1 MTSRAELAQKR
12 GYPRFGKSWSMKWAV
27 DNWKHHIYRGDCV
40 HPKHPKKEVNDALD
54 YANQQGFEVERTV
67 SGHKWGRIKCTCGA
81 VVSIW
86 STPKSPH
93 NHGRQ
98 LRRWVHQHD
107 HDADK
112 EAR

>member
-1 MTSRAELAQKR
+1 VAER
-12 GYPRFGKSWSMKWAV
+12 GAPVSWTV
-27 DNWKHHIYRGDCV
+27 DKWKHHTYRGDGV

-107 HDADK
+107 HDADQ
-112 EAR
+112 EGP